1 MWVGSSSQI
10 FQQLSGCNAVIYY
23 LPVLLKSIGQT
34 NDMAMLIGG
43 INMIVYA
50 AFATFSWF
58 FVEKLGR
65 RPLFLGGMFV
75 QMISMIIC
83 FGCLIPGNSSP
94 KPQPAKGAIFGFFLY
109 MAAFGATILPLPWL
123 YPAELSPTRT
133 RAKANAVSTCSNW
146 LFNFTIVMITPVM
159 TATIFWRTYL
169 FFAVMNAWGLPVM
182 YFFYPETRGR
192 SLEEIDM
199 IFEKGY
205 VENMWYVKAAYE
217 LPPLSEII
225 GEREDAEKGNV
236 QTTEDITRREEE
248 QEKID

>member
-1 MWVGSSSQI
+1 
-10 FQQLSGCNAVIYY
+10 
-23 LPVLLKSIGQT
+23 
-34 NDMAMLIGG
+34 MLIGG

-50 AFATFSWF
+50 IFATFSWF
-58 FVEKLGR
+58 VVEKVGR
-65 RPLFLGGMFV
+65 RPLFLGGMAV
-75 QMISMIIC
+75 QMIAMIIC
-83 FGCLIPGNSSP
+83 FGCLIPGNSKP

-146 LFNFTIVMITPVM
+146 LFNWLIVQIVPPM

-182 YFFYPETRGR
+182 YFFYPETKGR

-205 VENMWYVKAAYE
+205 VENMWYVRAAKE
-217 LPPLSEII
+217 LPPLAEIV

-236 QTTEDITRREEE
+236 ENREDIGGPVDAT
-248 QEKID
+248 EKVD